1 MAQINMSSIL
11 AKAKNCMN
19 SAQHQ
24 SKIEQKTDGII
35 MTGGVV
41 SGGAGHSITIAG
53 ASMAAAKF
61 IEVLQ
66 NEIRSLGAGGGY
78 ANGKLGG
85 TAVGALTQLEH
96 GSVQKIG
103 KNKYQIEVWFADD
116 LHRDSLAPDEY
127 DGVKNIA
134 ALLNNGYSAGNTV
147 YGTWHGNQTASI
159 TQRDGARF
167 IESAIHNYM
176 ANYASEYG
184 VINIEVADI
193 YK

>member
-19 SAQHQ
+19 SAQFQ
-24 SKIEQKTDGII
+24 NKIEQKTDAAI
-35 MTGGVV
+35 MTGRAI
-41 SGGAGHSITIAG
+41 STGAEHSIIIGG

-85 TAVGALTQLEH
+85 TAVDALTHLEH

-103 KNKYQIEVWFADD
+103 KNKYLIEVWFADD
-116 LHRDSLAPDEY
+116 LHRDSLAPNEY
-127 DGVKNIA
+127 DGVENIA

-147 YGTWHGNQTASI
+147 YGIWHGNQTASL
-159 TQRDGARF
+159 TQRDGAHF
-167 IESAIHNYM
+167 IESAVHNYM